1 MVVLCIFLMHIVYRI
16 CGDGTENGKG
26 KEGFLLEPLA
36 KIVIS
41 GAAGQRIPNLFF
53 CWICKSRTEVSGTA
67 RLCM

>member
-1 MVVLCIFLMHIVYRI
+1 MYIVYRI

-53 CWICKSRTEVSGTA
+53 CWLTPRA
-67 RLCM
+67 P